1 MPAVAGP
8 DVNGQATRSARVGR
22 NNDAGDTSPHALT
35 APASPWTLHAGSI
48 IAASLITGLNSDL
61 PGLVTAQVTQNV
73 YDSVTGR
80 SLLIPQGSRLIGSY
94 DSDIAFGQSRALVV
108 WQRIIL
114 PDGSSIRIDRSEE
127 RRVGKECVS
136 TCRSRWSPEP

>member
-1 MPAVAGP
+1 MLSPPHALPSVGCGVARGAAASAGSGGP
-8 DVNGQATRSARVGR
+8 RRQWTSDNGQATRAALVGR
-22 NNDAGDTSPHALT
+22 NNDAGDTRPNALT

-94 DSDIAFGQSRALVV
+94 DRDRKSTRLN
-108 WQRIIL
+108 
-114 PDGSSIRIDRSEE
+114 SSH
-127 RRVGKECVS
+127 
-136 TCRSRWSPEP
+136 